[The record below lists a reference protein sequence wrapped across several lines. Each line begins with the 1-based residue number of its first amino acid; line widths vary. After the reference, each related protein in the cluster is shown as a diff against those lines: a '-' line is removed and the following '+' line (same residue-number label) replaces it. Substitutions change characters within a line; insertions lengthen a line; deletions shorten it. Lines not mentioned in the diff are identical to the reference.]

1 MGYLLHVKEGNLLDV
16 TDMTFV
22 VNASNTS
29 LILGSGVSMAFKQ
42 HCGTI
47 LQELMR
53 ERLSDMSEEGIRVRP
68 ADVILTPPG
77 EADNFRFILHAAI
90 MDYRPGAHPAPTL
103 SLIHETLKNI
113 EGYLEWYAQYSETMR
128 LALPLLGC
136 GVGGLEKREVIELYK
151 TFFSHQVDFDCDIFV
166 YGHTHGDAELIRE
179 VFSSTFVYSTL

>member
-1 MGYLLHVKEGNLLDV
+1 
-16 TDMTFV
+16 
-22 VNASNTS
+22 
-29 LILGSGVSMAFKQ
+29 
-42 HCGTI
+42 
-47 LQELMR
+47 
-53 ERLSDMSEEGIRVRP
+53 
-68 ADVILTPPG
+68 
-77 EADNFRFILHAAI
+77 

-166 YGHTHGDAELIRE
+166 RITSYNVCYTKLLRCAATTGCCTAGG
-179 VFSSTFVYSTL
+179 